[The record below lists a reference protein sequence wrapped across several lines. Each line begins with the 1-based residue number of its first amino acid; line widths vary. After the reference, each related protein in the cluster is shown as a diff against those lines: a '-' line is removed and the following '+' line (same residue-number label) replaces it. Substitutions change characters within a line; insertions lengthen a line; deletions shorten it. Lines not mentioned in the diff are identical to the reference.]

1 MYMMMS
7 IYMQYR
13 ATGMYALQS
22 AFEHWQLASPRIVGI
37 VGDGCGRKQRIIS
50 K

>member
-22 AFEHWQLASPRIVGI
+22 AFEHWQLASPRIVG
-37 VGDGCGRKQRIIS
+37 DGCGRKQRIIS